1 MIGSSCSYFSS
12 FYRGAACRCHSQYEG
27 PHCEYHKN
35 STTTAAKG
43 NHGLFESSNQKS
55 GRSGGAKFGIAIT
68 VFLCLG
74 VIGAAYY
81 VYQKRKLDVT
91 DENTNIA
98 PVYPDMEGSLALDDQ
113 SLRAGPIVD
122 VGPEKDYD
130 GNELKNVELL

>member
-1 MIGSSCSYFSS
+1 MCAVIVGCTC
-12 FYRGAACRCHSQYEG
+12 GAAKMRTKTHE
-27 PHCEYHKN
+27 
-35 STTTAAKG
+35 AK
-43 NHGLFESSNQKS
+43 SSNQKS